1 MADDQTTRFSRAVS
15 AAGAL
20 FFDDAD
26 RVMLLEPTYKN
37 HWDIPG
43 GYVEAGETPSEACRR
58 EIEEELGL
66 EVDLGRLLVVDWAPS
81 EAEGAKVLFV
91 FDGGVLGADQLAEV
105 SLAAAEIASFEFVD
119 LSAAADRM
127 IPRLTRRVVSAV
139 RARRTGTTLYLE
151 HGVEL

>member
-1 MADDQTTRFSRAVS
+1 
-15 AAGAL
+15 
-20 FFDDAD
+20 
-26 RVMLLEPTYKN
+26 MLLEPTYKN